1 MGTSEIS
8 RFLSDKEWY
17 RDMFKPTQV
26 TLYRKEQKIHWGF
39 ALTRLTSANMI
50 DKHNKQLNFEQFYH
64 KNSWSFYIKHNLE
77 YYKNIL

>member
-50 DKHNKQLNFEQFYH
+50 HKHNKQLNFEQFYH